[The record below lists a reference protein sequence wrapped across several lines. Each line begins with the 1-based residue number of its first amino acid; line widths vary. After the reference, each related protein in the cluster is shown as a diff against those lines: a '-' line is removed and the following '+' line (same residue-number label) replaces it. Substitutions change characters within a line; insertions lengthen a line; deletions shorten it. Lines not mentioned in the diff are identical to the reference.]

1 MAMSEPAVAGW
12 CGAPGATNLRY
23 TVSISGLQE
32 ETAAG
37 RPIQLKVRTNFY
49 PYALRPAVNSGSST
63 YPDNGIAGV
72 IDSVPW
78 DGSQVF
84 VNGWACARGLAQSI
98 GVHVYVGGPAGT
110 GPWLTA
116 GTANLWSE
124 PAVLQACGVGSGAY
138 RYSIPAPFGP
148 AEMMQ
153 FGGKTVYVHG
163 ISPLGGSNRLLG
175 NSGAFALPGSVAS
188 VKGGCGY

>member
-12 CGAPGATNLRY
+12 CGAPGAPNLRHP
-23 TVSISGLQE
+23 VSIPGPQE

-49 PYALRPAVNSGSST
+49 PYALRPAANSGSST

-84 VNGWACARGLAQSI
+84 VNGWACARGIAQSI

-110 GPWLTA
+110 GAGLTA
-116 GTANLWSE
+116 RPPNLWGQ
-124 PAVLQACGVGSGAY
+124 P
-138 RYSIPAPFGP
+138 
-148 AEMMQ
+148 
-153 FGGKTVYVHG
+153 
-163 ISPLGGSNRLLG
+163 PLLH
-175 NSGAFALPGSVAS
+175 A
-188 VKGGCGY
+188 